1 MDKELQEKIAKLQAL
16 EQSMQQYVMKR
27 QQFAQKLMEVSSAL
41 KEIENAPEMYKI
53 VGNIMVKTDKE
64 TLSKELSERKEMA
77 DLRIKTLEKQES
89 KVSEKVEELK
99 TEVMKELKKGE

>member
-1 MDKELQEKIAKLQAL
+1 MDKDLQEKIAKLQAL

-27 QQFAQKLMEVSSAL
+27 QQFAQKRIEVDAAL

-53 VGNIMVKTDKE
+53 IGNIMVKTDKE
-64 TLSKELSERKEMA
+64 SLSKELSERKEMA

-89 KVSEKVEELK
+89 KLSERVEELK
-99 TEVMKELKKGE
+99 TQVMKELKKGE

>member
-1 MDKELQEKIAKLQAL
+1 MEKDLQEKIAKLQAL

-27 QQFAQKLMEVSSAL
+27 QQFAQKRIEVDAAL

-53 VGNIMVKTDKE
+53 IGNIMVKTDKE
-64 TLSKELSERKEMA
+64 SLSKELSERKEMA

-89 KVSEKVEELK
+89 KLSERVEELK
-99 TEVMKELKKGE
+99 TYVMKELKKGE

>member
-1 MDKELQEKIAKLQAL
+1 MGKDLQEKIAKLQAL

-27 QQFAQKLMEVSSAL
+27 QQFAQKRIEVDAAL

-53 VGNIMVKTDKE
+53 IGNIMVKTDKE
-64 TLSKELSERKEMA
+64 SLSKELSERKEMA

-89 KVSEKVEELK
+89 KLSERVEELK
-99 TEVMKELKKGE
+99 AQVMKELKKGE

>member
-27 QQFAQKLMEVSSAL
+27 QQFAQKRLEVDSAL
-41 KEIENAPEMYKI
+41 KEIEKAPEMYKI
-53 VGNIMVKTDKE
+53 VGNIMVRTDKE
-64 TLSKELSERKEMA
+64 SLTRELNDRKEMA

-89 KVSEKVEELK
+89 KLSERVEELK
-99 TEVMKELKKGE
+99 TQVMKELKKGE